1 MTFVLYHD
9 FSFHLLIYLII
20 YCETFLINQLTFAV
34 IQFINVNAN
43 DFYVNVNDFCVKLK
57 QP

>member
-34 IQFINVNAN
+34 IQFINVN
-43 DFYVNVNDFCVKLK
+43 VNDFCVKLK